1 MHVAISIV
9 YFTLSKVYLSFRVIC
24 FTFVETL
31 IFLIMKLNYLLS
43 NKYKKIGWSILIPSA
58 IIGLITLI
66 LEFEPTSLDFNIPA
80 IFIDELLGDKH
91 FFGIVNNNI
100 LNEILGALIVLS
112 SLLVAF
118 SKEESEDEYIS
129 KIRLESLVWAVY
141 FNYAILLI
149 SFVLIFD
156 LAFLWVMIFNM
167 FTILLFFIIRFNWQI
182 SKLKKVNHYEE

>member
-1 MHVAISIV
+1 
-9 YFTLSKVYLSFRVIC
+9 
-24 FTFVETL
+24 
-31 IFLIMKLNYLLS
+31 MKLKYLFP
-43 NKYKKIGWSILIPSA
+43 NKYKKIGWLILIPSA
-58 IIGLITLI
+58 IIGLIILI
-66 LEFEPTSLDFNIPA
+66 LEFEPNSLDFNVPA
-80 IFIDELLGDKH
+80 IFIDELFGDKH

-100 LNEILGALIVLS
+100 LNEILGVLTLLS

-129 KIRLESLVWAVY
+129 KIRLESLIWAVY

-167 FTILLFFIIRFNWQI
+167 FTIFFFFIIRFNWQI
-182 SKLKKVNHYEE
+182 YKLKKIAHYEE